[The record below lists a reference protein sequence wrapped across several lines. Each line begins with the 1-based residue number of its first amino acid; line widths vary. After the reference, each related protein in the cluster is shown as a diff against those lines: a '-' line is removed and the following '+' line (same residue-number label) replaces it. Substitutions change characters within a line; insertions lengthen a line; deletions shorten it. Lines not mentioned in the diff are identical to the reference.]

1 MAKFCSSCGAP
12 LEEGMRFCEKCGTPQ
27 VVENQS
33 ATIQISRAWRFV
45 CFLFDAEVYI
55 DDVKIGTVGNGK
67 SQTFTVSPGAHKL
80 QLKLTYPLLT
90 LFTRSEPKDFQIRGG
105 ETLKFNCDY
114 TFGTF
119 ATITGFHVLIALAK
133 GFKDIKVEQM
143 R

>member
-1 MAKFCSSCGAP
+1 MAKFCQNCGAP

-27 VVENQS
+27 VVENQP
-33 ATIQISRAWRFV
+33 AVIEISRAWRFV
-45 CFLFDAEVYI
+45 ACIFDAEVYV
-55 DDVKIGTVGNGK
+55 DDAKIGVVGNGK

-90 LFTRSEPKDFQIRGG
+90 SFYRSPVMDFKVRGG

-119 ATITGFHVLIALAK
+119 ATITGFCFLMGFAK
-133 GFKDIKVEQM
+133 GFKVIKVEQVK
-143 R
+143 